1 MSAVSRRTRARWF
14 LRRAFRR
21 TRARLL
27 APVYWDRLRDP
38 AHAVAVVGTARSGTT
53 WLGGLLANG
62 LGARI
67 VFEPLHPVHVPRAA
81 KFGLMPFRA
90 PQDDDPELEAFC
102 RDVFSGALRGWWI
115 DRQAARLL
123 PTGRVVKSVRANLML
138 GWLRRRFPEV
148 PTVLLVRHPA
158 AVVLSRME
166 AGWPP
171 AMDVDA
177 MLADERLVAA
187 HLADHIEWAR
197 TLRTTEAR
205 HALVWGIHY
214 LVATAQHRPDD
225 GTTVVF
231 YEDLVNDPAGVLG
244 GIYARIGRTPA
255 DASPRAL
262 RRPSPTAR
270 IRGSARVGASP
281 HRWLERLSRA
291 QTDQVRE
298 VVERLELDWVYGS
311 DRAPRGEA
319 RKRLH
324 ATGLDRDAAAT
335 DSDAAARTKRR
346 SWQAV
351 PIATAE
357 D

>member
-1 MSAVSRRTRARWF
+1 MSAVTRRKRARWF
-14 LRRAFRR
+14 LRRVFRR

-53 WLGGLLANG
+53 WLGGILANG

-81 KFGLMPFRA
+81 PFGLMPFRA
-90 PQDDDPELEAFC
+90 PDDHDPELEAFC
-102 RDVFSGALRGWWI
+102 RDIFSGALRGWWV
-115 DRQAARLL
+115 DRQASRLL

-138 GWLRRRFPEV
+138 AWLRRCFPQV
-148 PTVLLVRHPA
+148 PMVLLVRHPA

-177 MLADERLVAA
+177 MLGDERLVAA
-187 HLADHIEWAR
+187 HLADHVEWAR
-197 TLRTTEAR
+197 TLRTPEAR

-214 LVATAQHRPDD
+214 LVATAQYRPDD
-225 GTTVVF
+225 GTAVVF
-231 YEDLVNDPAGVLG
+231 YEDLVSDPAGVLAE
-244 GIYARIGRTPA
+244 IHARIGRTPV
-255 DASPRAL
+255 DTSPRAL

-270 IRGSARVGASP
+270 IRGSAGAGASP
-281 HRWLERLSRA
+281 HRWLERLSREQA
-291 QTDQVRE
+291 GQVRE
-298 VVERLELDWVYGS
+298 VVERLELDWIYGS
-311 DRAPRGEA
+311 DRAPRREA
-319 RKRLH
+319 RERLR
-324 ATGLDRDAAAT
+324 AAGLDPDAAAT
-335 DSDAAARTKRR
+335 GSASATGTEPP
-346 SWQAV
+346 SWPA
-351 PIATAE
+351 PRIATAE